1 MHNYLESVGFRRITS
16 YREMDR
22 LIRDTVLHYDRK
34 NIFRNE
40 VGRVYGEFSKDYGQ
54 DMGLTICG
62 EFDDNG
68 DFRPDYSFPFFNGAT
83 ISMRQEV
90 DFERQ
95 ACEDS
100 YAGACEDPRIGATII
115 FYLNNMGEYRKAVAN
130 NLLSLDAYPIKLSAL
145 AREGTILLPVYQ
157 AEKDRA
163 KSADLREAQYKLITE
178 ARGGDE
184 AAIEALTAQDMADY
198 SVISKRIQNEDVFS
212 IVDTCFLPYGIECD
226 QYNICGNI
234 ISCER
239 VKNVYTSEYIYQ
251 MQLEICDVCL
261 DVCINEERLEGV
273 PRAGRRFRGLVWL
286 QGVVHF

>member
-90 DFERQ
+90 DFERH

-130 NLLSLDAYPIKLSAL
+130 NLLSLDSYPIKLSAL

-163 KSADLREAQYKLITE
+163 KSADMREAQYKLITE

-212 IVDTCFLPYGIECD
+212 IVDTCFLPYGIE
-226 QYNICGNI
+226 
-234 ISCER
+234 
-239 VKNVYTSEYIYQ
+239 
-251 MQLEICDVCL
+251 
-261 DVCINEERLEGV
+261 
-273 PRAGRRFRGLVWL
+273 GRT
-286 QGVVHF
+286 